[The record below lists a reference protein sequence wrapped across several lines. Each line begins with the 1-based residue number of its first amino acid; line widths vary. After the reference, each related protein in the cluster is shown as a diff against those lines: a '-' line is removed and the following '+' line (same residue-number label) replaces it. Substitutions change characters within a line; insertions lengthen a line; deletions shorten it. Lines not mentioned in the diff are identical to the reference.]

1 MSVALESNA
10 VFIGIEYLAIFCSGL
25 SGGLAATRKH
35 YDIFSILMIS
45 WVTALGGGI
54 VRDVLLGS
62 LPPTGITNKGYV
74 LSALLSGV
82 VVAIAHPEI
91 GNLTRSMIVVDAMAL
106 GLFAVNGTAKAMAF
120 HTSGMTA
127 VFLGMFTALAGG
139 LIRDTLLNEVPSII
153 RDKHWYAVPS
163 FVGCILTVIVS
174 KCVRAGIIDLHG
186 EMALDL
192 GIVALVVAM
201 RLLSVKFNI
210 MLPGALERER
220 AHLRMRSRYLR
231 RPVVHPQVHEPQ
243 DAAVNIPPEAACKHH
258 EG

>member
-10 VFIGIEYLAIFCSGL
+10 VFVGIEYLAIFCSGL

-62 LPPTGITNKGYV
+62 LPPVGITDKGYV

-82 VVAIAHPEI
+82 VIAVAHPEI
-91 GNLTRSMIVVDAMAL
+91 GNLTRSMVVADAMAL

-127 VFLGMFTALAGG
+127 VFMGMFTALAGG
-139 LIRDTLLNEVPSII
+139 FIRDILLNEVPSVI

-163 FVGCILTVIVS
+163 FVGCILTVVVG
-174 KCVRAGIIDLHG
+174 KFVQAGKLDLHR
-186 EMALDL
+186 EMVLDIV
-192 GIVALVVAM
+192 IVALVVAM

-210 MLPGALERER
+210 MLPGAMERER

-231 RPVVHPQVHEPQ
+231 RPVVHPQIHEVHDD
-243 DAAVNIPPEAACKHH
+243 DAEASAERHTDIKS
-258 EG
+258 

>member
-10 VFIGIEYLAIFCSGL
+10 VFIAIEYLAIFCSGL

-35 YDIFSILMIS
+35 YDIFTILIIS

-62 LPPTGITNKGYV
+62 LPPAGITNKGYV
-74 LSALLSGV
+74 LSALLSGIV
-82 VVAIAHPEI
+82 IAVAHPEI
-91 GNLTRSMIVVDAMAL
+91 GNLTRSMVVVDAMAL

-127 VFLGMFTALAGG
+127 VFMGMFTALAGG
-139 LIRDTLLNEVPSII
+139 VIRDALLNEVPSVI

-163 FVGCILTVIVS
+163 FVGCILTVVVG
-174 KCVRAGIIDLHG
+174 KFVEAGKINLHG
-186 EMALDL
+186 EMILDIA
-192 GIVALVVAM
+192 IVALIVAM

-220 AHLRMRSRYLR
+220 AHLNMRSRYLR
-231 RPVVHPQVHEPQ
+231 RPVVHPQMHEVHR
-243 DAAVNIPPEAACKHH
+243 DNH
-258 EG
+258 EGSAPHNPDDLA

>member
-10 VFIGIEYLAIFCSGL
+10 VFIAIEYLAIFCSGL

-35 YDIFSILMIS
+35 YDIFTILIIS

-62 LPPTGITNKGYV
+62 LPPAGITNKGYV
-74 LSALLSGV
+74 LSALLSGIV
-82 VVAIAHPEI
+82 IAVAHPEI
-91 GNLTRSMIVVDAMAL
+91 GNLTRSMVVVDAMAL

-127 VFLGMFTALAGG
+127 VFMGMFTALAGG
-139 LIRDTLLNEVPSII
+139 VIRDALLNEVPSVI

-163 FVGCILTVIVS
+163 FVGCILTVVVG
-174 KCVRAGIIDLHG
+174 KFVEAGKINLHG
-186 EMALDL
+186 EMILDIA
-192 GIVALVVAM
+192 IVALIVAM

-220 AHLRMRSRYLR
+220 AHLNMRSRYLR
-231 RPVVHPQVHEPQ
+231 RPVVHPQMHEVHRDNREDSAPHNP
-243 DAAVNIPPEAACKHH
+243 DDIA
-258 EG
+258 

>member
-10 VFIGIEYLAIFCSGL
+10 VFVAIEYMAIFCSGL
-25 SGGLAATRKH
+25 SGGLAATRKR
-35 YDIFSILMIS
+35 YDIFTILMIS

-62 LPPTGITNKGYV
+62 LPPVGITDKGYV
-74 LSALLSGV
+74 LSALLSGIV
-82 VVAIAHPEI
+82 IAFAHPEI

-127 VFLGMFTALAGG
+127 VFMGMFTALAGG
-139 LIRDTLLNEVPSII
+139 VIRDTLLNEVPSVI

-163 FVGCILTVIVS
+163 FIGCVLTVIVG
-174 KCVRAGIIDLHG
+174 KFVEAGKINLRG
-186 EMALDL
+186 EMVLDL
-192 GIVALVVAM
+192 AIVALIVAL

-210 MLPGALERER
+210 MLPGAMERER

-231 RPVVHPQVHEPQ
+231 RPVVHPQVHEPA
-243 DAAVNIPPEAACKHH
+243 DHEADVSITHNPDETA
-258 EG
+258 